1 MSRDS
6 ERPHLRD
13 SYKLLT
19 TAARLI
25 QRRQEQALAPLGLT
39 RAAVIALEA
48 VASRPM
54 NQEQLAAKVH
64 VQGQTLGRV
73 LARLESQGLVTRTRN
88 AADRRQ
94 LQVKLTPAGK
104 TALNAARQAEVDAF
118 PVARDDDGWDALQ
131 EQLTK
136 FIASFQAPQPVEQA
150 PARSTDPL
158 LESTPELALAPA
170 SQPGQG
176 AQHALVD
183 PGDEPRTGATSDAE
197 RVPTPPGTGPAGR
210 DHWTVPTVTD
220 RTRTVRKASVRRR
233 ISRAFGTGFA
243 GVFRTIKAVRPDRP
257 IHPQGVRL
265 AGTLERHGSASGAA
279 WVDTAGTDPVTARLS
294 RSLGLPGRFPDMLGL
309 ALRFANDGTPSDV
322 LLASTGASRAGRFAL
337 TLRRNAAAGVFSS
350 LMPYKTAS
358 GPLLLAART
367 VSAPRRLRAEPE
379 TFRVRPRPERLDT
392 GPLPRPPDGAL
403 GPVRNAH
410 PWSRRRP
417 RHRPNGS
424 TRC

>member
-48 VASRPM
+48 VAPRPM

-94 LQVKLTPAGK
+94 LQVKLTQAGK

-136 FIASFQAPQPVEQA
+136 FIASFQGPQPAE
-150 PARSTDPL
+150 PASAQSSSPL
-158 LESTPELALAPA
+158 LEGTPDRAQQLASP
-170 SQPGQG
+170 PGQG
-176 AQHALVD
+176 HTTRWLSEVKPAR
-183 PGDEPRTGATSDAE
+183 PDAE
-197 RVPTPPGTGPAGR
+197 HFPA
-210 DHWTVPTVTD
+210 
-220 RTRTVRKASVRRR
+220 
-233 ISRAFGTGFA
+233 
-243 GVFRTIKAVRPDRP
+243 RPAPD
-257 IHPQGVRL
+257 QQS
-265 AGTLERHGSASGAA
+265 ATL
-279 WVDTAGTDPVTARLS
+279 
-294 RSLGLPGRFPDMLGL
+294 
-309 ALRFANDGTPSDV
+309 DG
-322 LLASTGASRAGRFAL
+322 
-337 TLRRNAAAGVFSS
+337 
-350 LMPYKTAS
+350 
-358 GPLLLAART
+358 
-367 VSAPRRLRAEPE
+367 
-379 TFRVRPRPERLDT
+379 
-392 GPLPRPPDGAL
+392 
-403 GPVRNAH
+403 
-410 PWSRRRP
+410 
-417 RHRPNGS
+417 PNGH
-424 TRC
+424 

>member
-13 SYKLLT
+13 SYRLLT

-94 LQVKLTPAGK
+94 LQVKLTQAGK

-136 FIASFQAPQPVEQA
+136 FIASFQAPQPVE
-150 PARSTDPL
+150 PAGAGSTGRL
-158 LESTPELALAPA
+158 LESKPDRAQPA
-170 SQPGQG
+170 ASPPGQG
-176 AQHALVD
+176 HTTRWLSRVK
-183 PGDEPRTGATSDAE
+183 PPHPDAE
-197 RVPTPPGTGPAGR
+197 RVPTRPAP
-210 DHWTVPTVTD
+210 DQQPATLD
-220 RTRTVRKASVRRR
+220 
-233 ISRAFGTGFA
+233 
-243 GVFRTIKAVRPDRP
+243 RPDG
-257 IHPQGVRL
+257 H
-265 AGTLERHGSASGAA
+265 
-279 WVDTAGTDPVTARLS
+279 
-294 RSLGLPGRFPDMLGL
+294 
-309 ALRFANDGTPSDV
+309 
-322 LLASTGASRAGRFAL
+322 
-337 TLRRNAAAGVFSS
+337 
-350 LMPYKTAS
+350 
-358 GPLLLAART
+358 
-367 VSAPRRLRAEPE
+367 
-379 TFRVRPRPERLDT
+379 
-392 GPLPRPPDGAL
+392 
-403 GPVRNAH
+403 
-410 PWSRRRP
+410 
-417 RHRPNGS
+417 
-424 TRC
+424 